1 MRTLSGLTGI
11 LMFINV
17 HFCKWRKSHPFR
29 LFWKARRW
37 RFWNFPPRLRCV
49 AIFRMHIAY
58 FQNNSRT
65 NNVVLITD
73 VIFNWTI
80 EIFSWLPFSWETFA
94 YCMRVVVENFCTTAK
109 TILSYERN
117 CNSSDCLL
125 LNHYQNENV
134 ATRWLKLVLSL
145 ETSLVVTVS
154 ILSSFS
160 FIGDLWFNILF
171 LHHDYSSIRK
181 YRSDILKF
189 FFFIAAIVNETWRLM
204 EWKPE
209 VIMWDESHTI

>member
-1 MRTLSGLTGI
+1 MKNQILLLVGDVKLRTLSGLTGI

-134 ATRWLKLVLSL
+134 ATRWLKLDLSI

-154 ILSSFS
+154 TLSSL
-160 FIGDLWFNILF
+160 FIYRRPLVQYPVFFCTMIIPVSENIDQTF
-171 LHHDYSSIRK
+171 
-181 YRSDILKF
+181 
-189 FFFIAAIVNETWRLM
+189 
-204 EWKPE
+204 
-209 VIMWDESHTI
+209 